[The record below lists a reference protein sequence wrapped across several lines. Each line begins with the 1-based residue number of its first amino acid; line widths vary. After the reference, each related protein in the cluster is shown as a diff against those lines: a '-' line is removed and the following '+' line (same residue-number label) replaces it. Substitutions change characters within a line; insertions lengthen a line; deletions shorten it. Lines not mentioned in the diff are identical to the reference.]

1 MNTDRV
7 IERRALEIKQGG
19 NTLYLFT
26 LVGSEILQI
35 ADVSRVTR
43 GETGELIG
51 YQRNEVR
58 RHVDEIV
65 EYLDSEDP
73 LFPNAVILALGRGAR
88 FRGSRGPNVSDG
100 IATAGT
106 LEISIPSEGNPRPA
120 WIVDGQQRA
129 FALSRSSAVDLP
141 IPVAAF
147 RAETVDVQR
156 DQFFRI
162 NNTKPLPRGL
172 VTELLPEVSTPLPA
186 RLAARKLPSALVDL
200 LNQDPASPFHGIIRR
215 SSTPQNERRKA
226 VVTDTSL
233 VKAIE
238 ENLNSTAGCLFPY
251 RNIATGETDIDAVWL
266 VLTKYW
272 TAVRNTFP
280 DAWGLP
286 ATRSRLM
293 HGVGIR
299 AMGRLMD
306 RVMYTMDPTAED
318 TGRRVEHELSK
329 ISDVCHWTAG
339 TWAESDLKWNELE
352 NVPKHISWLS
362 NYLIRTYLTA
372 RDITG

>member
-1 MNTDRV
+1 M
-7 IERRALEIKQGG
+7 
-19 NTLYLFT
+19 
-26 LVGSEILQI
+26 
-35 ADVSRVTR
+35 
-43 GETGELIG
+43 
-51 YQRNEVR
+51 
-58 RHVDEIV
+58 
-65 EYLDSEDP
+65 
-73 LFPNAVILALGRGAR
+73 GAA
-88 FRGSRGPNVSDG
+88 GPTCSDG
-100 IATAGT
+100 IATVGT
-106 LEISIPSEGNPRPA
+106 LEISIPSEGSPRPA

-129 FALSRSSAVDLP
+129 FALTRSSAADLP

-200 LNQDPASPFHGIIRR
+200 LNQNPTSPFHGIIRR

-280 DAWGLP
+280 DAWGLA

-306 RVMYTMDPTAED
+306 RVMYTMDPTAKD
-318 TGRRVEHELSK
+318 TGPRVEHELSK
-329 ISDVCHWTAG
+329 VSDVCRWTSG

-372 RDITG
+372 RDSTE